1 MATRIPQQSSQ
12 SQTGVRSSGV
22 NRGPVDDGTVF
33 SSMNEFRFWIIIV
46 TLLIFLNF
54 VAWMGILYMDKKLKR
69 TEVILLRAEQ
79 LEKDKKSDKRKED
92 PDAE

>member
-1 MATRIPQQSSQ
+1 MS
-12 SQTGVRSSGV
+12 
-22 NRGPVDDGTVF
+22 
-33 SSMNEFRFWIIIV
+33 EFRFWIIIV

-69 TEVILLRAEQ
+69 TEIILLRAEQ

-92 PDAE
+92 PDTE

>member
-1 MATRIPQQSSQ
+1 MS
-12 SQTGVRSSGV
+12 
-22 NRGPVDDGTVF
+22 
-33 SSMNEFRFWIIIV
+33 EFRFWIIIV

-69 TEVILLRAEQ
+69 TEIILLRAEQ

>member
-1 MATRIPQQSSQ
+1 
-12 SQTGVRSSGV
+12 
-22 NRGPVDDGTVF
+22 
-33 SSMNEFRFWIIIV
+33 MNEFRFWIIIV

-92 PDAE
+92 PDEE

>member
-1 MATRIPQQSSQ
+1 
-12 SQTGVRSSGV
+12 
-22 NRGPVDDGTVF
+22 
-33 SSMNEFRFWIIIV
+33 MNEFRFWIIIV

-92 PDAE
+92 PDTE